1 MRKSLLSLGLI
12 GLGLPLKTLAE
23 TPNVAVDIAPLH
35 SLVSQVMDGVATPE
49 LIITSG
55 ASPHHYSL
63 RPSQARALSESD
75 IVFWM
80 GEELTPWLEKAID
93 NVASSSKKVGMLN
106 LAVTTTYPFRE
117 GTTFE
122 EHAHHDSEESEHGHR
137 DEPHA
142 DDHAEHSKTNEE
154 HEAHHGGLIDRFLS
168 LFSSGHHDHED
179 DHHEEH
185 EHEHEDENDEE
196 HADHEAHHHDG
207 VDPHAWL
214 DPENAKQW
222 VTEIARVLSEQDPEN
237 APTYQANASSAIVAL
252 DQLIEQTQA
261 EVSKL
266 GDLRF
271 VVFHDA
277 YQYFER
283 RFDIAAAGSI
293 SLGDAED
300 PSPAR
305 ITEIRNTVQ
314 TLDVTCVFAEPQFN
328 EGLVKNIFADSA
340 VTRIG
345 VMDPLGADIAT
356 GKAHYSG
363 LILGMSASLADCIK

>member
-1 MRKSLLSLGLI
+1 
-12 GLGLPLKTLAE
+12 
-23 TPNVAVDIAPLH
+23 
-35 SLVSQVMDGVATPE
+35 
-49 LIITSG
+49 
-55 ASPHHYSL
+55 
-63 RPSQARALSESD
+63 LSESD

-93 NVASSSKKVGMLN
+93 NVASSSKKVGMLD

-122 EHAHHDSEESEHGHR
+122 EHAHHDSEESEHGHH

-179 DHHEEH
+179 DHHD
-185 EHEHEDENDEE
+185 EHEDEHDEE
-196 HADHEAHHHDG
+196 HADHEAHLHDG

-222 VTEIARVLSEQDPEN
+222 VTEISRVLSEQDPEN
-237 APTYQANASSAIVAL
+237 ATTYQANASTAIVAL

-314 TLDVTCVFAEPQFN
+314 TLGVTCVFAEPQFN

-345 VMDPLGADIAT
+345 VMDPLGAD
-356 GKAHYSG
+356 
-363 LILGMSASLADCIK
+363 